1 MTALAMH
8 LTCLALFG
16 LFVVWPV
23 VAPIASGE
31 LAREFQPVLETL
43 VAWSPWE
50 PASESR

>member
-1 MTALAMH
+1 MTALVMH
-8 LTCLALFG
+8 ATCLALFG

-43 VAWSPWE
+43 AAWSPWE
-50 PASESR
+50 SAPESR